1 MQNLQQK
8 IKLILKKSSFVVGA
22 WSAVRGAVID
32 ARKLSWLAVR
42 RRKIQAYLRTSQVKK
57 LQLGTSRSPLPGW
70 LNTDVVPQSSDIV
83 YLDATQRFPL
93 DDNSFEYA
101 ACEHMIEHIEFEA
114 AMSMLRELFRIL
126 KPGGRV
132 RITTPDLRVLLG
144 LYSLE
149 KTSDQNEYIG
159 WITSRF
165 GPPEQNCGAPFVINN
180 AFRSWGH
187 QYLYDRETL
196 EASMRSCG
204 FEDLKCYKP
213 GASVDPNLRGIE
225 SHGAVLANEAIN
237 QFESLVL
244 EGRTPDAKGQ
254 LEESASSAG
263 HLPSIKRR
271 LGGIPAID
279 PGNCLGK
286 L

>member
-8 IKLILKKSSFVVGA
+8 IKLILKKSSFVVAA
-22 WSAVRGAVID
+22 WSAVRGARMDI
-32 ARKLSWLAVR
+32 RKLSWLAVR
-42 RRKIQAYLRTSQVKK
+42 RRKIQAYLRTNQVKK
-57 LQLGTSRSPLPGW
+57 LQLGTSDSPLPGW
-70 LNTDVVPQSSDIV
+70 LNTDVVPESTDII

-93 DDNSFEYA
+93 DDSSFEYA
-101 ACEHMIEHIEFEA
+101 TCEHMIEHIEFEA
-114 AMSMLRELFRIL
+114 AMLMLRELFRIL

-149 KTSDQNEYIG
+149 KTSDQSEYID
-159 WITSRF
+159 WITNRF
-165 GPPEQNCGAPFVINN
+165 GPSGKNCGAPFVINN

-213 GASVDPNLRGIE
+213 GASDDSNLCGIE
-225 SHGAVLANEAIN
+225 SHGAVIGNEAIN
-237 QFESLVL
+237 QFETLVL
-244 EGRTPDAKGQ
+244 EGRVPDAKGQ
-254 LEESASSAG
+254 PEKMSGSNSTKKYRSAVTQGCEVSSV
-263 HLPSIKRR
+263 
-271 LGGIPAID
+271 
-279 PGNCLGK
+279 
-286 L
+286 